1 MRAAPLPVFSR
12 GVPLNEHQRKGQS
25 SDEVPDPLWDRIRSF
40 DECEFAR
47 HLGIRI
53 ITARSGYARLAMP
66 AADKKN
72 PHQVIHGGAIFTLA
86 DHAFGIAANA
96 GSDRWV
102 AVTASIRYL
111 APASGDLEAVAE
123 YAGGSKNYAT
133 YRVTVT
139 EDGRTVAL
147 FDGTAIRSVP

>member
-1 MRAAPLPVFSR
+1 MKKGPAAGNAPGSLR
-12 GVPLNEHQRKGQS
+12 
-25 SDEVPDPLWDRIRSF
+25 DRIESF

-53 ITARSGYARLAMP
+53 MAARYGYARLAMP

-72 PHQVIHGGAIFTLA
+72 PHQTIHGGAVFTLA

-123 YAGGSKNYAT
+123 YVGGSRNFSA

-139 EDGRTVAL
+139 DNGKPVAL
-147 FDGTAIRSVP
+147 FDGTAARIVP